1 MMRTD
6 TVIEEVI
13 DCLEEVDQDD
23 EVEERVEV

>member
-1 MMRTD
+1 VMRTD

>member
-1 MMRTD
+1 VMRTD

-23 EVEERVEV
+23 EVEERVEI